1 MKELRVRG
9 EARKE
14 GRLGPKGQIFPE
26 GLKHNLIKTSQI
38 SVNYC
43 NRVMVGCGGGMRYHG
58 GHNE

>member
-14 GRLGPKGQIFPE
+14 GRLGPKGKVFPE

-43 NRVMVGCGGGMRYHG
+43 NRVMVGCGGGL
-58 GHNE
+58 